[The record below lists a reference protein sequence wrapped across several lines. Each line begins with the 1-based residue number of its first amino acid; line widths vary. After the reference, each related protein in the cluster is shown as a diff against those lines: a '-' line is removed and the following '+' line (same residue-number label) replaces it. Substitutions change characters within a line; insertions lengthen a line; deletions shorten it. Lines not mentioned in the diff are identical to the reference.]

1 MRSPG
6 YALRVMGVMSRTL
19 QRIYYAIAMLRW
31 SVLLAVIAL
40 HMVLSYVVF
49 AATGE
54 TELVSDLAVY
64 FYYYTTTATTVGY
77 GDLSPQ
83 TDAGRTAAAIVVLP
97 GSIALFT
104 AVLGKAVSDIGN
116 QWRRGLEGKGNYAK
130 RSDHIVIVG
139 WQERATKRLIETLLE
154 DRGQPVRPILMAAA
168 VAENPMPEAI
178 DFVYSET
185 LSDLDAYVRAGAGG
199 AKSVLIRGANDD
211 DTLAATLA
219 ARAAAPTAHIVVHM
233 ENEDTARLLEH
244 QIDNIEVFSSI
255 SVDMMVRAANDPGA
269 SRLANLMFSSRTEST
284 AFSLCV
290 PDDTPPMAY
299 IDALVALKK
308 SHRITL
314 IGVSEANGRHLDLNC
329 VADRRIEGGDTLFY
343 IANERREP
351 TAAQWRELSR
361 ELA

>member
-1 MRSPG
+1 
-6 YALRVMGVMSRTL
+6 MGVMRRTW

-31 SVLLAVIAL
+31 SVLLAVISLHAIVSYIVLAL
-40 HMVLSYVVF
+40 
-49 AATGE
+49 TDE
-54 TELVSDLAVY
+54 TELISDLWVY

-83 TDAGRTAAAIVVLP
+83 TEAGRTAAAIVILP
-97 GSIALFT
+97 GAIALFT

-116 QWRRGLEGKGNYAK
+116 QWRRGLDGKGNYSS
-130 RSDHIVIVG
+130 RTDHMVIVG

-154 DRGQPVRPILMAAA
+154 DRPQPVRPVLMAAA
-168 VAENPMPEAI
+168 VQENPMPEAI
-178 DFVYSET
+178 DFVFSER
-185 LSDLDAYVRAGAGG
+185 LSDLDGFARAGAAG
-199 AKSVLIRGANDD
+199 ARSILIRGANDD

-219 ARAAAPTAHIVVHM
+219 ARSAAPEAHIVAHM
-233 ENEDTARLLEH
+233 ENEDTARLIER

-255 SVDMMVRAANDPGA
+255 SVDMMVRAAHDPGA

-284 AFSLCV
+284 AYSLQV
-290 PDDTPPMAY
+290 PAGVEPMAY
-299 IDALVALKK
+299 LDALVALKR

-314 IGVSEANGRHLDLNC
+314 IGVSEEGGRHLDLNC
-329 VADRRIEGGDTLFY
+329 VGDRQIKGGDTLFY

-351 TAAQWRELSR
+351 TPAQWRNLAK

>member
-1 MRSPG
+1 
-6 YALRVMGVMSRTL
+6 MGAMKRAW
-19 QRIYYAIAMLRW
+19 QQIYYAIATLRW
-31 SVLLAVIAL
+31 SVLVAVLLAHVA
-40 HMVLSYVVF
+40 LSYIVL
-49 AATGE
+49 ALTGE
-54 TELVSDLAVY
+54 TELISDPAVY

-83 TDAGRTAAAIVVLP
+83 TEAGRTAAAIVILP
-97 GSIALFT
+97 GAIALFT

-116 QWRRGLEGKGNYAK
+116 QWRRGLDGKGTYAN

-154 DRGQPVRPILMAAA
+154 DRSQQVRPVLMAAA
-168 VAENPMPEAI
+168 VQENPLPEAI
-178 DFVYSET
+178 DFVFTER
-185 LSDLDAYVRAGAGG
+185 LSDFDGYARAGA
-199 AKSVLIRGANDD
+199 AKASSILIRGANDD

-219 ARAAAPTAHIVVHM
+219 ARAAAPETHIVAHM
-233 ENEDTARLLEH
+233 ENEDTARLIEH

-290 PDDTPPMAY
+290 PEGTPPMAY
-299 IDALVALKK
+299 IDALVALKR

-314 IGVSEANGRHLDLNC
+314 IGVSEEGGKHLDLNC
-329 VADRRIEGGDTLFY
+329 VADRQIQGGDTLFY

-351 TAAQWRELSR
+351 SPAQWRKLANELG
-361 ELA
+361 